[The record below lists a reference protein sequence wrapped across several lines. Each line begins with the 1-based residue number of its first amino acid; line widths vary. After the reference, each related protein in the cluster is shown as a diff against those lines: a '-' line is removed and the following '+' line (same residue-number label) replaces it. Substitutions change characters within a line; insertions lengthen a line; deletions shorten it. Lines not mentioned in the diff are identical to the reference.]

1 MKITD
6 IEPCIKVTKE
16 DENQEFGI
24 YIEFG
29 DQIRITDN
37 DGVKTEGR
45 FLLFESGSEVEDD
58 DMIFIVLEDENQ
70 ISIGVSL
77 ISDIEKIEKQ
87 N

>member
-16 DENQEFGI
+16 DENQGI
-24 YIEFG
+24 EMYVEFG

-45 FLLFESGSEVEDD
+45 FYYFESGSEVEDD
-58 DMIFIVLEDENQ
+58 DMIYIVLEDENQ
-70 ISIGVSL
+70 FSIGVSF
-77 ISDIEKIEKQ
+77 IADIEKIEK
-87 N
+87 

>member
-6 IEPCIKVTKE
+6 IEPCIKVTKIN
-16 DENQEFGI
+16 ENQEFGI

-45 FLLFESGSEVEDD
+45 FFLFESGSEVEDD

-70 ISIGVSL
+70 LSIGVSL

-87 N
+87 A

>member
-16 DENQEFGI
+16 DEEQGMEM
-24 YIEFG
+24 YVEFG

-45 FLLFESGSEVEDD
+45 FYYFESGSEVEDD
-58 DMIFIVLEDENQ
+58 DMIYIVLEDENQ
-70 ISIGVSL
+70 FSIGVSF
-77 ISDIEKIEKQ
+77 IADIEKIEK
-87 N
+87 

>member
-16 DENQEFGI
+16 DENQEYGI
-24 YIEFG
+24 YVEFG

-45 FLLFESGSEVEDD
+45 FYFFESGSEVEDD
-58 DMIFIVLEDENQ
+58 DMIYIVLEDENQ
-70 ISIGVSL
+70 FSIGASF
-77 ISDIEKIEKQ
+77 IGDIEKIEKQ
-87 N
+87 A

>member
-16 DENQEFGI
+16 DETQGMEM
-24 YIEFG
+24 YVEFG

-45 FLLFESGSEVEDD
+45 FYYFESGSEVEDD
-58 DMIFIVLEDENQ
+58 DMIYIVLEDENQ
-70 ISIGVSL
+70 FSIGVSF
-77 ISDIEKIEKQ
+77 IADIEKIEK
-87 N
+87 

>member
-16 DENQEFGI
+16 DEDQGMEM
-24 YIEFG
+24 YVEFG

-45 FLLFESGSEVEDD
+45 FYYFESGSEVEDD
-58 DMIFIVLEDENQ
+58 DMIYIVLEDENQ
-70 ISIGVSL
+70 FSIGVSF
-77 ISDIEKIEKQ
+77 IADIEKIEK
-87 N
+87 

>member
-16 DENQEFGI
+16 DEDQGMEM
-24 YIEFG
+24 YVEFG

-45 FLLFESGSEVEDD
+45 FYYFESGSEVEDD
-58 DMIFIVLEDENQ
+58 DMIYIVLEDENQ
-70 ISIGVSL
+70 FSMGVSF
-77 ISDIEKIEKQ
+77 IADIEKIEK
-87 N
+87 

>member
-16 DENQEFGI
+16 DENQGMEM
-24 YIEFG
+24 YVEFG

-45 FLLFESGSEVEDD
+45 FYYFESGSEVEDD
-58 DMIFIVLEDENQ
+58 DMIYIVLEDENQ
-70 ISIGVSL
+70 FSIGVSF
-77 ISDIEKIEKQ
+77 IADIEKIEK
-87 N
+87 